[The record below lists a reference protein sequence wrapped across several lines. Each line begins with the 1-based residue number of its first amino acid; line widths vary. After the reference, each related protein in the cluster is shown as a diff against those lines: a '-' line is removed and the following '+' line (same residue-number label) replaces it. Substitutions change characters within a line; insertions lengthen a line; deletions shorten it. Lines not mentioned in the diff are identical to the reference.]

1 MQLFLQRIFDASGN
15 GAIYAALAVALSLG
29 YRSSG
34 HLNFA
39 LGEGSMVS
47 VYTALILATTPS
59 PRLKFSQWA
68 GPHLGT
74 PWPIVPAF
82 LGAMVVGFAISVTI
96 YAGFMGGG
104 RKRSITAVVGITI
117 GVSLLLHGLATQTVG
132 TGFRAFPTPFPQGPD
147 AFFNVGG
154 ARLWFENIGI
164 ALTLAVVLGA
174 LALAM
179 KLTKLGLAFRA
190 VTANRASSEL
200 VGIRVGR
207 TLALGWGM
215 AGALGALAGVL
226 VANTTLVEPNMM
238 ARLFL
243 FSLAAATIGGLDN
256 PVGAAVGGFVVA
268 LVQTMAGGYVPS
280 IGGDVSELVAIA
292 LLLIVLFF
300 RPQGLLGRP
309 HVVRA

>member
-47 VYTALILATTPS
+47 TYAALILATTPS

-68 GPHLGT
+68 GHHLGT

-82 LGAMVVGFAISVTI
+82 LGAMVLGFAISVTI
-96 YAGFMGGG
+96 YAVFMGRG
-104 RKRSITAVVGITI
+104 RKRSIAAVVGITI

-179 KLTKLGLAFRA
+179 KMTKLGLAFRA
-190 VTANRASSEL
+190 VTTNRSSSEL

-256 PVGAAVGGFVVA
+256 PVGAAAGGFVVA
-268 LVQTMAGGYVPS
+268 LVQTMAGGYVPR

>member
-47 VYTALILATTPS
+47 TYAALILATTPS

-68 GPHLGT
+68 GRHLGT

-82 LGAMVVGFAISVTI
+82 VGAMAVGFAISVTI
-96 YAGFMGGG
+96 YAGFMGRG

-179 KLTKLGLAFRA
+179 KVTKLGLAFRA
-190 VTANRASSEL
+190 VTTNRASSEL

-207 TLALGWGM
+207 TLAMGWGM